1 MGKGF
6 SFLSLYSGIRH
17 LECQY
22 RVAICDI
29 CSTVWYQVTIQVWT
43 LSKEKRAAKP
53 YWLPLNLRVHLPQPT
68 TRDQLP
74 STLVA
79 QLVEQQW
86 SVLEVVGWN
95 PTGVS
100 LSLCG
105 SISFLGLPNQGC
117 HSHSLLKGGGGGGE
131 GPRDFLGSEIL
142 AKRDFFWVYERREDF
157 LGREKTQ
164 EFFWVLYFS
173 SAQINNNIIAF
184 TVDVGFFWV
193 C

>member
-1 MGKGF
+1 M
-6 SFLSLYSGIRH
+6 
-17 LECQY
+17 
-22 RVAICDI
+22 AICDI

-43 LSKEKRAAKP
+43 LSKKKRAAKP
-53 YWLPLNLRVHLPQPT
+53 YWLPFNLRVHLPQPA

-117 HSHSLLKGGGGGGE
+117 HSHSLLTGGGGGRSE
-131 GPRDFLGSEIL
+131 GFFGVWNLSQKGFFLGV
-142 AKRDFFWVYERREDF
+142 W
-157 LGREKTQ
+157 KTR
-164 EFFWVLYFS
+164 
-173 SAQINNNIIAF
+173 
-184 TVDVGFFWV
+184 GFFGSRKNTGIFWGIV
-193 C
+193 LFISSNQQ